1 MKKFLRSRSGIIVLV
16 FFGLFLLIFLQ
27 GVGTLKTF
35 ENTATLIF
43 KPIQTFFYDSSI
55 KIKDFFIYFKDT
67 KALDQENKNLKEKIA
82 KLSLENLNLKMNIED
97 SEIIIEELNYIKE
110 HNYNAVSAKVIGRSS
125 DEYLQVIIINKGRS
139 DGLQNN
145 YPVISNNGFIIGKII
160 EANNQISKVL
170 LLSDNHSKISAIV
183 KNESSSPGIVSGQY
197 GITLKMEL
205 IPQDHSISNN
215 QIVTTG
221 GLEQY
226 IPANLIIGKI
236 TQVTQK
242 DGELF
247 QEAVIEPIIG
257 YQSVNIVTIILP
269 NYE

>member
-1 MKKFLRSRSGIIVLV
+1 MKKFLRSRWGIIVLV
-16 FFGLFLLIFLQ
+16 FLVLFLSIFLQ
-27 GVGTLKTF
+27 RVGTFKTV
-35 ENTATLIF
+35 ENTATFIF
-43 KPIQTFFYDSSI
+43 KPIQKKFYNSSV

-67 KALDQENKNLKEKIA
+67 KELNQENKDLKEQIA

-97 SEIIIEELNYIKE
+97 SKIITEELNYIKE

-125 DEYLQVIIINKGRS
+125 DKYLQVIIINKGQS
-139 DGLQNN
+139 DGLQKN

-160 EANNQISKVL
+160 EVNKQISKVL

-183 KNESSSPGIVSGQY
+183 KNESSSPGIISGQY

-205 IPQDHSISNN
+205 IPQDHSISND
-215 QIVTTG
+215 QIVITG

-236 TQVTQK
+236 TRIIQK

-247 QEAVIEPIIG
+247 QEAVIEPIID
-257 YQSVNIVTIILP
+257 YKNVNIVTIILP